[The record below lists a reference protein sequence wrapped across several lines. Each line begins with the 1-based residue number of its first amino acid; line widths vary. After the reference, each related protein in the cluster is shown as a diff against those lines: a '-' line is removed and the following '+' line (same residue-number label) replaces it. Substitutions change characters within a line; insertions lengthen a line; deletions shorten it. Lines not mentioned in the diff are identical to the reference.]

1 MTDED
6 HIELLAKLAEQRQ
19 AGSSANADSA
29 TTRKAWCEN
38 AETFTYHTHVTA
50 PAGSPDS
57 LEVVADTFYQAADLS
72 DLPWYAQFRGGE
84 VRPSDRPVPKGV
96 TRHQLAQ
103 SYADVGLWRSRCYR
117 MRVSDAAP
125 RPAMRVVALRSVDVP
140 WDPRPGS
147 VLAQMLC
154 PSGDVFQWD
163 ERLLHWH
170 HIVTTPGIGLLPG
183 KLDRWLLN
191 GLRRFGLDQAERRTY
206 REEAEAFVRWV
217 ASL

>member
-1 MTDED
+1 MTDEE
-6 HIELLAKLAEQRQ
+6 HIELLAKLAEQWQ
-19 AGSSANADSA
+19 TGCFPNAGLAK
-29 TTRKAWCEN
+29 TRKAWCES
-38 AETFTYHTHVTA
+38 AQTFTYHTHVAA
-50 PAGSPDS
+50 PSTSAES
-57 LEVVADTFYQAADLS
+57 LEVIADTFYQAAGLAE
-72 DLPWYAQFRGGE
+72 LPWYAQFRGGE
-84 VRPSDRPVPKGV
+84 VRPSDRPVPIGV
-96 TRHQLAQ
+96 SRHQLAQ
-103 SYADVGLWRSRCYR
+103 SYADVGLRRSRCYR

-125 RPAMRVVALRSVDVP
+125 RPAMRVVALRSVDIP

-147 VLAQMLC
+147 VLARMLC

-170 HIVTTPGIGLLPG
+170 HIVTTPGIGVLPG

-206 REEAEAFVRWV
+206 REEAESFVRWV